1 MMPKTFLLFSAV
13 FLVFSFMLSGFS
25 GCSKNT
31 QTPTAAEKKPSGQPA
46 QPAKTPPPASS
57 TSSTKTTQP
66 SQTIA
71 PSPDKSIASEF
82 LAQMDEKARVVMTA
96 AAQAYGGFTHPL
108 DVRDLVIKAKT
119 SGPTP
124 FSAQPITL
132 EMAIYLKGT
141 DKLKTVTTGLI
152 PGQQMVMGY
161 DGKSGWMQLVT
172 IADKKVTRTQDL
184 PAQQLQELRTQMVQN
199 VTRVNNPFF
208 EALRLPT
215 YAFKFVETSTLEKK
229 SVDVIEVTLPDGKA
243 TKIFI
248 DQSTH
253 DVLKSEQV
261 TSKEKTETLFGDYRV
276 LSERRIPFAVK
287 TLVNG
292 KPAAEMQVEDIQ
304 INSGLEDALF
314 AKQESK

>member
-1 MMPKTFLLFSAV
+1 MPKTFLLFSAV

-31 QTPTAAEKKPSGQPA
+31 QKPTAAEKKQSGQPA
-46 QPAKTPPPASS
+46 QPAKTPPPVSS
-57 TSSTKTTQP
+57 TTT
-66 SQTIA
+66 T
-71 PSPDKSIASEF
+71 PSPDKSITSEF
-82 LAQMDEKARVVMTA
+82 LAQLDDKARVVMTA
-96 AAQAYGGFTHPL
+96 AAQAYGGFAHPL

-124 FSAQPITL
+124 FSPQPVTL
-132 EMAIYLKGT
+132 DMAIYLKGA

-161 DGKSGWMQLVT
+161 DGKNGWMQLIT

-199 VTRVNNPFF
+199 VMRVNNPFF

-215 YAFKFVETSTLEKK
+215 YAFKFIETSMLETKP
-229 SVDVIEVTLPDGKA
+229 VDVIEVTPPDGKV
-243 TKIFI
+243 TKIYI
-248 DQSTH
+248 GQSTH

-261 TSKEKTETLFGDYRV
+261 TGKEKTETLFGDYRV